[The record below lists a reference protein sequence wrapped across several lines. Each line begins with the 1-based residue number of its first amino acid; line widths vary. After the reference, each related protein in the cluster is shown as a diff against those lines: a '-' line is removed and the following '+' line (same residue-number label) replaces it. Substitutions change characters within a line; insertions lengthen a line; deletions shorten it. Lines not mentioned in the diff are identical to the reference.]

1 MTASRELTHENILLI
16 QKKIEETLALG
27 EDVSELENELKKLSE
42 QFSRELDESGKKV
55 LKG

>member
-16 QKKIEETLALG
+16 QKKIEETLASG

-42 QFSRELDESGKKV
+42 QFSRELDETGKKV